1 MNAAFT
7 GAAKATAN
15 SQSAGS
21 NASVGRRPLNK
32 RKKINGRNCNV
43 QKGREENKESDDDA
57 S

>member
-32 RKKINGRNCNV
+32 RKKINGRFEAE
-43 QKGREENKESDDDA
+43 RERREGEGAAYDNR
-57 S
+57 